1 MLIAIANNWVIC
13 QVYCSQT
20 IKLSVRSIAE
30 VATDP
35 ERTGSDSD
43 LNCFFADLDPV
54 LLEDADQKLNLA
66 LPFQVIW
73 RQSQHYITQ
82 RPFFFF
88 WSPPKFWQKNAPIFS
103 EDFFIFISLIF
114 T

>member
-1 MLIAIANNWVIC
+1 MLIAIVNKWVIC

-20 IKLSVRSIAE
+20 TKLSVRSFAK

-54 LLEDADQKLNLA
+54 LFEDAAQELNLA

-73 RQSQHYITQ
+73 GQNQLYITQ
-82 RPFFFF
+82 RPYFFFGLHLNF
-88 WSPPKFWQKNAPIFS
+88 GKKCPNFR
-103 EDFFIFISLIF
+103 
-114 T
+114 

>member
-1 MLIAIANNWVIC
+1 MSIAIARNWVIC

-20 IKLSVRSIAE
+20 IKLSVRSFAE

-35 ERTGSDSD
+35 ERTRSDSD

-54 LLEDADQKLNLA
+54 LLEDADQELNLA
-66 LPFQVIW
+66 LPLQVIW
-73 RQSQHYITQ
+73 GQNQHYIPQ
-82 RPFFFF
+82 RPYFFLV
-88 WSPPKFWQKNAPIFS
+88 S
-103 EDFFIFISLIF
+103 